1 MHRATIKLMCFI
13 LYTLVLATL
22 SFESIALLPRNIRV
36 EDFSLNSMR
45 VRTRVAIE
53 IIYVKTRNVGMSTF

>member
-22 SFESIALLPRNIRV
+22 FFESIALLPRNIRV